1 MGFKQGKTKIGWA
14 EWQQGPHILL
24 HGTRAKQAAETGSY
38 QELKQRAGTHC
49 CWSMPQR
56 RIRNG
61 GDVLAARHK
70 KPGKS
75 SELSAQRPRQPG
87 GAARLWQVGHEAG
100 QGRHAVQ
107 KQTAGSS
114 RAWPPCRAKERKAP
128 VSAPCLSSPQRLPS
142 AAGLR
147 KQRACVAPGNAGTPW
162 AAGSPNQRQWRRCS
176 SGKQWRCCREST
188 AGRRGSD
195 ILPLSTQGCCLF
207 LCCGMFSRAA
217 STARWQCVSLR
228 EAPPRPSNTPPSH
241 AWVPPSTCGASS
253 KQ

>member
-1 MGFKQGKTKIGWA
+1 MAGLSGNKR
-14 EWQQGPHILL
+14 PHILL
-24 HGTRAKQAAETGSY
+24 HGTRAKQAAETGSD

-70 KPGKS
+70 KPGIS

-87 GAARLWQVGHEAG
+87 GAARLWQAGARGRAG
-100 QGRHAVQ
+100 QARLQ
-107 KQTAGSS
+107 FKQTAGSS
-114 RAWPPCRAKERKAP
+114 RAWPTCRGKKRKAP
-128 VSAPCLSSPQRLPS
+128 VSAPSLSSPKRLPS

-176 SGKQWRCCREST
+176 SGKRWHCCREST
-188 AGRRGSD
+188 S
-195 ILPLSTQGCCLF
+195 
-207 LCCGMFSRAA
+207 
-217 STARWQCVSLR
+217 
-228 EAPPRPSNTPPSH
+228 
-241 AWVPPSTCGASS
+241 STCGASS